1 MLTRLA
7 RGSNNGKVRW
17 EKGWTWVRSITEAR
31 GLSDTSEEERDLFF
45 RTDCDSTLAL
55 GELAHSELLEGDTTT
70 VNAIFIFSLLQSTAH
85 LKRSQEPRKLTLYVL
100 LDNLPCSVVF
110 KAR

>member
-55 GELAHSELLEGDTTT
+55 GELPHSELLEGT
-70 VNAIFIFSLLQSTAH
+70 LQQSM
-85 LKRSQEPRKLTLYVL
+85 LFLFFLYY
-100 LDNLPCSVVF
+100 S
-110 KAR
+110 RQHI